1 MYDKITDRVKKLIA
15 LACSTHSPEEA
26 RTAAKMAVDL
36 IAQHG
41 LLDRP
46 QASAPP
52 PPPPRQPPPAAW
64 HGPIDCKPTWKGV
77 CEVCR
82 GKLHGRVYWLDKRVR
97 HSKCHAAMGSK

>member
-1 MYDKITDRVKKLIA
+1 MHKILDRVKKLIA
-15 LACSTHSPEEA
+15 LACSTHSQEEA

-46 QASAPP
+46 QVRAPP
-52 PPPPRQPPPAAW
+52 PPTAASAW
-64 HGPIDCKPTWKGV
+64 NGPIDCKPTWMGF

-82 GKLHGRVYWLDKRVR
+82 GKLYGRVFWLGKRVR
-97 HSKCHAAMGSK
+97 HHKCHIAKGYK

>member
-15 LACSTHSPEEA
+15 LALGTHSQEEA

-46 QASAPP
+46 PDTRPTAPP
-52 PPPPRQPPPAAW
+52 PAW
-64 HGPIDCKPTWKGV
+64 NGPIDCKPSWHGV

-82 GKLHGRVYWLDKRVR
+82 TKLNGKVFWLGRRVR
-97 HSKCHAAMGSK
+97 HRACHIAKGNK

>member
-15 LACSTHSPEEA
+15 LALGTHSQEEA

-46 QASAPP
+46 QVRAPP
-52 PPPPRQPPPAAW
+52 PPTPPPAW
-64 HGPIDCKPTWKGV
+64 NGPIDCKPSWLGV

-82 GKLHGRVYWLDKRVR
+82 TKLNGRVFWLGRRVGHR
-97 HSKCHAAMGSK
+97 ACHIAKGYK

>member
-1 MYDKITDRVKKLIA
+1 MRDKITDRVKKLIA

-52 PPPPRQPPPAAW
+52 PPPRKPPPAAW
-64 HGPIDCKPTWKGV
+64 HGPIECKPTWKGT

-82 GKLHGRVYWLDKRVR
+82 GKLYGLVFWLGKRVR
-97 HSKCHAAMGSK
+97 HRKCHVARGYK

>member
-15 LACSTHSPEEA
+15 LACSTHSQEEA

-46 QASAPP
+46 QASAQ
-52 PPPPRQPPPAAW
+52 PPPPRKPPPVAW
-64 HGPIDCKPTWKGV
+64 NGPIDCKSTWKGF

-82 GKLHGRVYWLDKRVR
+82 CPLYGLVFWLGKRVR
-97 HSKCHAAMGSK
+97 HRKCHVARGYK

>member
-15 LACSTHSPEEA
+15 LACSTHSQEEA

-52 PPPPRQPPPAAW
+52 PPRQPPPVAW

-82 GKLHGRVYWLDKRVR
+82 TKLNGRVFWLGRRVR
-97 HSKCHAAMGSK
+97 HRTCHIAKGYK

>member
-46 QASAPP
+46 QAST
-52 PPPPRQPPPAAW
+52 PPPPRKPPPAAW
-64 HGPIDCKPTWKGV
+64 HGPIECKPTWKGT

-82 GKLHGRVYWLDKRVR
+82 GKLHGLVYWLAKRVR
-97 HSKCHAAMGSK
+97 HRKCHVARGYK